1 VVAGDSAT
9 RHADKAKLLNEHFSA
24 LLGVGRSPSW
34 DFDVDA
40 MYAVMP
46 PVDPSPLIAP
56 FTLAEAL
63 AAVRDMN
70 AASTPGPDGFGPS
83 FFRAAWALVEPD
95 IMSYLNSFYN
105 GTSHMDRIN

>member
-1 VVAGDSAT
+1 VVAGVSAT

-24 LLGVGRSPSW
+24 LLGVGGSPSW

-46 PVDPSPLIAP
+46 PMDPSPLI
-56 FTLAEAL
+56 
-63 AAVRDMN
+63 

-95 IMSYLNSFYN
+95 IMSYLNSFYKA
-105 GTSHMDRIN
+105 HMDRIN